1 MLKPVLNAIE
11 DDVLKTEVSRI
22 VGLSPFF
29 GELLEQTPDYLA
41 TLCSCDDALSQAE
54 LNDRYRR
61 FFSVGAEDVRSALR
75 LLRRREMIRIIF
87 RDLTRKA
94 DLFQTT
100 AELSQLADFCVQTAL
115 DDCYQAAVRRY
126 GPPLSPDGIPEQL
139 IVLGMGKLGAY
150 ELNLSSDIDLIFFY
164 THQGTL
170 RFEQNGRDQ
179 TISFQEFFIRLAR
192 QLISHLDDA
201 GSIDNVFRVDMRLR
215 PYGDS
220 GPLVVHRAAMEKYY
234 LEQGRDWERYAFI
247 KARAIAGDLEGG
259 RDFLSWLRPFV
270 YRRHQ
275 DYSAVQSLRE
285 MKGLITRQI
294 ELNEMSHDL
303 KLGPGGI
310 REIEFIAQAHQL
322 IWGGKHP
329 ELQKP
334 ELIQVLESLVEKEF
348 LPVEEVSVLKEAYIF
363 LRNSEHA
370 IQAEFDRQTHLLPG
384 DEVSQRRLADAMGYD
399 DYGRYLIALEAHR
412 TKVSRLFAQLVSTKG
427 TSPHQDIEEVW
438 VNRWKFP
445 ADQNVEELRL
455 EVRKLQLDDGV
466 IACLDELMP
475 RLLML
480 IGESAAPEIAMT
492 RMLPIVRSVL
502 RRSTYLVFL
511 DENPDALL
519 KAVQL
524 VTLSPWIAGQL
535 EAYPILLYELTDRAL
550 REVAVAKLELE
561 GKLREVM
568 RIVDAGDL
576 ESQMD
581 TLRQFKLSATVK
593 IAAMEL
599 LDKLSIMQASDGLTA
614 LAETILETS
623 LDIAWGYLENRH
635 GRPTDESG
643 NPMHARLAIIAY
655 GKAGGL
661 ELAYGSDLDL
671 VFLCPS
677 YIQGKTDG
685 RSIINNNVFYVR
697 FGQRIIHI
705 LTSFTRFG
713 ILYSAD
719 MRLRPQGS
727 KGPLVAT
734 IGAFERYQESE
745 AWTWEHQA
753 LIRARFVAGD
763 VALGEAF
770 NTVRRNLIEQ
780 ERDLDQLLQ
789 DVCSMRQRMRD
800 HLGAPIAGPPENG
813 SEILGKFDLKHDTGA
828 IVDIEFMVQYGVLAS
843 ASRHGGL
850 GSWTDVMRLLD
861 ELESVGLMT
870 ESEVEALQRAYL
882 AFRAAVHHGWL
893 GLDTDFERLQRYR
906 EEVHRIWLARME
918 AGDHKNN

>member
-1 MLKPVLNAIE
+1 MLNQI
-11 DDVLKTEVSRI
+11 DDDELKAEVSRV

-29 GELLEQTPDYLA
+29 GELLEQSPDFLV
-41 TLCSCDDALSQAE
+41 TLGSSCDALSRAE

-61 FFSVGAEDVRSALR
+61 FLSEGPDDVPAALR
-75 LLRRREMIRIIF
+75 LLRRREMMRIIF

-94 DLFQTT
+94 DLFETT

-115 DDCYQAAVRRY
+115 DDCYQAAVARY
-126 GPPLSPDGIPEQL
+126 GQPLSPRGLPEQL

-170 RFEQNGRDQ
+170 GFEQNGRDQ

-201 GSIDNVFRVDMRLR
+201 GSIANVFRVDMRLR

-220 GPLVVHRAAMEKYY
+220 GPLVIHRAAMEKYY

-259 RDFLSWLRPFV
+259 RDFLSWLRPFI

-275 DYSAVQSLRE
+275 DYGAVQSLRE

-322 IWGGKHP
+322 IWGGKHLG
-329 ELQKP
+329 LQKR
-334 ELIQVLESLVEKEF
+334 ELFQVLESLVAEAF
-348 LPVEEVSVLKEAYIF
+348 LPAEEVSALKDAYIF

-370 IQAEFDRQTHLLPG
+370 VQAEFDRQTHLLPV
-384 DEVSQRRLADAMGYD
+384 DDVSQLRLADAMGYD
-399 DYGRYLIALEAHR
+399 DFSLYLVALEAHR
-412 TKVSRLFAQLVSTKG
+412 ARVTQSFDQLVSNKG
-427 TSPHQDIEEVW
+427 TSPHQDIGQAW
-438 VNRWKFP
+438 VDGWQSPDN
-445 ADQNVEELRL
+445 QYVEELRQ
-455 EVRKLQLDDGV
+455 EIRKLQLDDGV
-466 IACLDELMP
+466 VACLDALMP

-480 IGESAAPEIAMT
+480 IGESADPEIAMV
-492 RMLPIVRSVL
+492 RMLAIARSVL

-524 VTLSPWIAGQL
+524 VILSPWIADQL
-535 EAYPILLYELTDRAL
+535 ESYPILLYDLTDRAL
-550 REVAVAKLELE
+550 REVSVAKLELE
-561 GKLREVM
+561 GELRELM

-614 LAETILETS
+614 LAEVILETS
-623 LDIAWGYLENRH
+623 VDIAWSYLENRH

-643 NPMHARLAIIAY
+643 NPMHSRLAIIAY
-655 GKAGGL
+655 GKAGGF

-677 YIQGKTDG
+677 YIQGNTDG
-685 RSIINNNVFYVR
+685 RSTINNNVFYVR
-697 FGQRIIHI
+697 FGQRVIHI

-719 MRLRPQGS
+719 MRLRPQGN

-734 IGAFERYQESE
+734 IGAFQRYQETE

-763 VALGEAF
+763 VELGAAF
-770 NTVRRNLIEQ
+770 NVVRRNLIAR
-780 ERDLDQLLQ
+780 ERDPELLLQ
-789 DVCSMRQRMRD
+789 EVCSMRQRMRD
-800 HLGAPIAGPPENG
+800 HLATPAAGRPEDG
-813 SEILGKFDLKHDTGA
+813 IEILGKFDLKHDSGA
-828 IVDIEFMVQYGVLAS
+828 IVDIEFMVQYAVLAW
-843 ASRHGGL
+843 ASRHEGL
-850 GSWTDVMRLLD
+850 GRWTDVMRLLD
-861 ELESVGLMT
+861 ELESAGLMPGH
-870 ESEVEALQRAYL
+870 EVEALQRAYL

-906 EEVHRIWLARME
+906 QEVHRIWLAHME
-918 AGDHKNN
+918 AGDH

>member
-1 MLKPVLNAIE
+1 MLRVG
-11 DDVLKTEVSRI
+11 
-22 VGLSPFF
+22 GLSPFF
-29 GELLEQTPDYLA
+29 AELLEQTPDYLA
-41 TLCSCDDALSQAE
+41 TLGSSGDALSKAE
-54 LNDRYRR
+54 LHVRYRH
-61 FFSVGAEDVRSALR
+61 FLSTGSDDVPTGLR

-87 RDLTRKA
+87 RDLTRRS
-94 DLFQTT
+94 DLFGTT
-100 AELSQLADFCVQTAL
+100 TELSHLADFCVQTAL
-115 DDCYQAAVRRY
+115 DDCYQAAVKRY
-126 GPPLSPDGIPEQL
+126 GQPLSPEGVPEQL

-164 THQGTL
+164 THQGEL

-201 GSIDNVFRVDMRLR
+201 GSIDKVFRVDMRLR

-247 KARAIAGDLEGG
+247 KARTIAGDIEGG
-259 RDFLSWLRPFV
+259 GDFLDWLRPFV

-275 DYSAVQSLRE
+275 DYGAVQSLRE

-329 ELQKP
+329 VLQKS
-334 ELIQVLESLVEKEF
+334 ELFQVLESLVEEKF
-348 LPVEEVSVLKEAYIF
+348 LTLEEVTALKEAYIF

-370 IQAEFDRQTHLLPG
+370 VQAEFDRQTHLLPF
-384 DEVSQRRLADAMGYD
+384 DEVSQGRLADAMGYG
-399 DYGRYLIALEAHR
+399 DYKSYLNVLEAHR
-412 TKVSRLFAQLVSTKG
+412 AGVTRSFDQLVSNKG
-427 TSPHQDIEEVW
+427 TSPQEDIEEEW
-438 VNRWKFP
+438 VNEWQSP
-445 ADQNVEELRL
+445 GNQQVEELRL
-455 EVRKLQLDDGV
+455 EVLKLQLDDGV
-466 IACLDELMP
+466 TACLDELMP

-480 IGESAAPEIAMT
+480 IGKSDDPEIAIG
-492 RMLPIVRSVL
+492 RMLPIVRSIL

-524 VTLSPWIAGQL
+524 VTLSPWIADQL
-535 EAYPILLYELTDRAL
+535 ESYPILLYALTDRAL
-550 REVAVAKLELE
+550 REVSVVKLELE
-561 GKLREVM
+561 GELRELM

-599 LDKLSIMQASDGLTA
+599 SDKLSIMQASDGLTA
-614 LAETILETS
+614 LAEVILETS
-623 LDIAWGYLENRH
+623 VDIAWSYLENRH

-643 NPMHARLAIIAY
+643 NPMHSRLAIIAY
-655 GKAGGL
+655 GKAGGF

-677 YIQGKTDG
+677 YIQGNTDG
-685 RSIINNNVFYVR
+685 RSTINNNVFYVR
-697 FGQRIIHI
+697 FGQRVIHI

-719 MRLRPQGS
+719 MRLRPQGN

-734 IGAFERYQESE
+734 IGAFERYQENE

-763 VALGEAF
+763 AALGKAF
-770 NTVRRNLIEQ
+770 NTVRRNLIARQ
-780 ERDLDQLLQ
+780 RDLDQLLA

-800 HLGAPIAGPPENG
+800 HLATPAAGQPEDG
-813 SEILGKFDLKHDTGA
+813 SEILGKFDLKHDAGA
-828 IVDIEFMVQYGVLAS
+828 IVDIEFMVQYAVLAG
-843 ASRHGGL
+843 ASGHDGL
-850 GSWTDVMRLLD
+850 GRWTDVMRLLD
-861 ELESVGLMT
+861 ELESAGLMP
-870 ESEVEALQRAYL
+870 ESEVEDLQRAYL

-893 GLDTDFERLQRYR
+893 GLDTDFEHLQSYR
-906 EEVHRIWLARME
+906 QEVHRIWLTRME
-918 AGDHKNN
+918 ASDH

>member
-1 MLKPVLNAIE
+1 MDSVLLNSIE
-11 DDVLKTEVSRI
+11 DDALKTEVSR
-22 VGLSPFF
+22 VAGLSPFF
-29 GELLEQTPDYLA
+29 LALLEKTPDYRV
-41 TLCSCDDALSQAE
+41 TLCACDDALSQVE
-54 LNDRYRR
+54 LNDRYQR
-61 FFSVGAEDVRSALR
+61 FLLEGAEDVPSALR
-75 LLRRREMIRIIF
+75 SLRRREMIRIIF

-100 AELSQLADFCVQTAL
+100 QELSHLADFCVQTAL
-115 DDCYQAAVRRY
+115 DDCYQAAVGRY
-126 GPPLSPDGIPEQL
+126 GQPLSPDGTPEQL

-164 THQGTL
+164 THQGSL
-170 RFEQNGRDQ
+170 RFEQNDREQ
-179 TISFQEFFIRLAR
+179 TISFQEFFVRLAR

-201 GSIDNVFRVDMRLR
+201 GLIDNVFRVDMRLR
-215 PYGDS
+215 PYGES

-247 KARAIAGDLEGG
+247 KARAMAGDLEGG

-329 ELQKP
+329 DLQKP
-334 ELIQVLESLVEKEF
+334 QLMQVLESLVDKAF
-348 LPVEEVSVLKEAYIF
+348 LPVEEVSALREAYVF

-370 IQAEFDRQTHLLPG
+370 LQAEFDRQTHLLPG
-384 DEVSQRRLADAMGYD
+384 EKVSQSRLADAMGYD
-399 DYGRYLIALEAHR
+399 DYARYLLALEAHR
-412 TKVSRLFAQLVSTKG
+412 TRVSQSFAQLVSTKG
-427 TSPHQDIEEVW
+427 MSPDEDIEEVW
-438 VNRWKFP
+438 VSGWKSP
-445 ADQNVEELRL
+445 TNPQVEELRL
-455 EVRKLQLDDGV
+455 EVLKLQLDDGV
-466 IACLDELMP
+466 IACLDGLMP

-480 IGESAAPEIAMT
+480 IGESAAPKIAMT
-492 RMLPIVRSVL
+492 RMLPIVRAVL
-502 RRSTYLVFL
+502 RRSTYLLFL

-524 VTLSPWIAGQL
+524 VTCSPWISGQL

-550 REVAVAKLELE
+550 REVAVAKRELE
-561 GKLREVM
+561 GKLREAM
-568 RIVDAGDL
+568 RSVDAGDL

-581 TLRQFKLSATVK
+581 TLRQFKLAATVK

-614 LAETILETS
+614 LAEVILETS
-623 LDIAWGYLENRH
+623 VDIAWRYLENRH
-635 GRPTDESG
+635 GRPADESG
-643 NPMHARLAIIAY
+643 NPMHSRLAIIAY

-677 YIQGKTDG
+677 YIQGSTDG

-697 FGQRIIHI
+697 FGQRVIHI

-719 MRLRPQGS
+719 MRLRPQGNN
-727 KGPLVAT
+727 GPLVAT

-770 NTVRRNLIEQ
+770 STVRRNLIARQ
-780 ERDLDQLLQ
+780 RDLDPLLQ

-800 HLGAPIAGPPENG
+800 HLATPTAGQLESG
-813 SEILGKFDLKHDTGA
+813 SEILGKFDLKHDAGA
-828 IVDIEFMVQYGVLAS
+828 IVDIEFMVQYGVLANGS
-843 ASRHGGL
+843 GHRGL
-850 GSWTDVMRLLD
+850 GRWTDVMRLLD
-861 ELESVGLMT
+861 ELESAGHMP
-870 ESEVEALQRAYL
+870 ESEVETLQRAYL

-893 GLDTDFERLQRYR
+893 GLETDFDRLQRYR
-906 EEVHRIWLARME
+906 QEVHHIWLARME
-918 AGDHKNN
+918 VGDHKNN

>member
-1 MLKPVLNAIE
+1 MLRVG
-11 DDVLKTEVSRI
+11 
-22 VGLSPFF
+22 GLSPFF
-29 GELLEQTPDYLA
+29 AELLEQTPDYLA
-41 TLCSCDDALSQAE
+41 TLGSSGDALSKAE
-54 LNDRYRR
+54 LHVRYRH
-61 FFSVGAEDVRSALR
+61 FLSTGSDDVPTCLR

-87 RDLTRKA
+87 RDLTRRS
-94 DLFQTT
+94 DLFGTT
-100 AELSQLADFCVQTAL
+100 TELSHLADFCVQTAL
-115 DDCYQAAVRRY
+115 DDCYQAAVKRY
-126 GPPLSPDGIPEQL
+126 GQPLSPEGVPEQL

-164 THQGTL
+164 THQGEL

-201 GSIDNVFRVDMRLR
+201 GSIDKVFRVDMRLR

-247 KARAIAGDLEGG
+247 KARTIAGDIEGG
-259 RDFLSWLRPFV
+259 GDFLDWLRPFV

-275 DYSAVQSLRE
+275 DYGAVQSLRE

-329 ELQKP
+329 VLQKS
-334 ELIQVLESLVEKEF
+334 ELFQVLESLVEEKF
-348 LPVEEVSVLKEAYIF
+348 LTLEEVTALKEAYIF

-370 IQAEFDRQTHLLPG
+370 VQAEFDRQTHLLPF
-384 DEVSQRRLADAMGYD
+384 DEVSQGRLADAMGYG
-399 DYGRYLIALEAHR
+399 DYKSYLNVLEAHR
-412 TKVSRLFAQLVSTKG
+412 AGVTRSFDQLVSNKG
-427 TSPHQDIEEVW
+427 TSPQEDIEEEW
-438 VNRWKFP
+438 VNEWQSP
-445 ADQNVEELRL
+445 GNQQVEELRL
-455 EVRKLQLDDGV
+455 EVLKLQLDDGV
-466 IACLDELMP
+466 TACLDELMP

-480 IGESAAPEIAMT
+480 IGKSDDPEIAIG
-492 RMLPIVRSVL
+492 RMLPIVRSIL

-519 KAVQL
+519 KVVQL
-524 VTLSPWIAGQL
+524 VTLSPWIADQL
-535 EAYPILLYELTDRAL
+535 ESYPILLYALTDRAL
-550 REVAVAKLELE
+550 REVSVVKLELE
-561 GKLREVM
+561 GELRELM

-599 LDKLSIMQASDGLTA
+599 SDKLSIMQASDGLTA
-614 LAETILETS
+614 LAEVILETS
-623 LDIAWGYLENRH
+623 VDIAWSYLENRH

-643 NPMHARLAIIAY
+643 NSMHSRLAIIAY
-655 GKAGGL
+655 GKAGGF

-677 YIQGKTDG
+677 YIQGNTDG
-685 RSIINNNVFYVR
+685 RSTINNNVFYVR
-697 FGQRIIHI
+697 FGQRVIHI

-719 MRLRPQGS
+719 MRLRPQGN

-734 IGAFERYQESE
+734 IGAFERYQENE

-763 VALGEAF
+763 AALGKAF
-770 NTVRRNLIEQ
+770 NTVRRNLIARQ
-780 ERDLDQLLQ
+780 RDLDQLLA

-800 HLGAPIAGPPENG
+800 HLATPAAGQPEDG
-813 SEILGKFDLKHDTGA
+813 SEILGKFDLKHDAGA
-828 IVDIEFMVQYGVLAS
+828 IVDIEFMVQYAVLAG
-843 ASRHGGL
+843 ASGHDGL
-850 GSWTDVMRLLD
+850 GRWTDVMRLLD
-861 ELESVGLMT
+861 ELESAGLMP
-870 ESEVEALQRAYL
+870 ESEVEDLQRAYL

-893 GLDTDFERLQRYR
+893 GLDTDFEHLQSYR
-906 EEVHRIWLARME
+906 QEVHRIWLTRME
-918 AGDHKNN
+918 ASDH

>member
-1 MLKPVLNAIE
+1 MESALFNSIK
-11 DDVLKTEVSRI
+11 DDVLKAEVSRI

-29 GELLEQTPDYLA
+29 RELLEKTPDYLA
-41 TLCSCDDALSQAE
+41 TLYSCDRGLSQAE
-54 LNDRYRR
+54 LNDRYRL
-61 FFSVGAEDVRSALR
+61 FVLAALEDVGSVLRS
-75 LLRRREMIRIIF
+75 LRRREMIRIIF
-87 RDLTRKA
+87 RDLTRRA

-100 AELSQLADFCVQTAL
+100 AELSCLADFCVQTAL

-126 GPPLSPDGIPEQL
+126 GQPLSPDGVPEQL

-170 RFEQNGRDQ
+170 RFEQNGLDQ
-179 TISFQEFFIRLAR
+179 TISFQEFFLRLTR

-201 GSIDNVFRVDMRLR
+201 GSINNVFRVDMRLR
-215 PYGDS
+215 PYGES

-285 MKGLITRQI
+285 MKGLITKQV

-310 REIEFIAQAHQL
+310 REIEFFAQAHQL
-322 IWGGKHP
+322 IWAGKHS

-334 ELIQVLESLVEKEF
+334 GLIQALESLVEKAF
-348 LPVEEVSVLKEAYIF
+348 LSVEEVSALKQAYVF

-370 IQAEFDRQTHLLPG
+370 VQAEFDRQTHLLPSE
-384 DEVSQRRLADAMGYD
+384 EVSQRRLADAMGYD
-399 DYGRYLIALEAHR
+399 DYGGYLVALEAHR
-412 TKVSRLFAQLVSTKG
+412 TKVSRLFSELVSTKG
-427 TSPHQDIEEVW
+427 TSPHQDIDEEW
-438 VNRWKFP
+438 VNRWEFP
-445 ADQNVEELRL
+445 VNQLVGELRL
-455 EVRKLQLDDGV
+455 EVSKLRLDDGV
-466 IACLDELMP
+466 TACLDELMP

-480 IGESAAPEIAMT
+480 VGESAASEIAMT
-492 RMLPIVRSVL
+492 RVLPIVRSIL

-511 DENPDALL
+511 NENLDALL

-535 EAYPILLYELTDRAL
+535 ESYPILLYELTDRAL
-550 REVAVAKLELE
+550 REVAVVKLELE

-599 LDKLSIMQASDGLTA
+599 LGKLSIMQASDGLTA
-614 LAETILETS
+614 LAEVILETS
-623 LDIAWGYLENRH
+623 VDIAWSYLENRH

-643 NPMHARLAIIAY
+643 APMHSRLAIIAY
-655 GKAGGL
+655 GKAGGF

-677 YIQGKTDG
+677 YIQGDTDG
-685 RSIINNNVFYVR
+685 GAIINNNVFYVR
-697 FGQRIIHI
+697 FGQRVIHI

-719 MRLRPQGS
+719 LRLRPQGS

-770 NTVRRNLIEQ
+770 KTVRRNLIAR
-780 ERDLDQLLQ
+780 ERDLDQLQQ

-800 HLGAPIAGPPENG
+800 HLATPAAGQPESA

-828 IVDIEFMVQYGVLAS
+828 IVDIEFMVQYVVLAR

-850 GSWTDVMRLLD
+850 CRWTDVMRLLD
-861 ELESVGLMT
+861 ELESAGVMP

-882 AFRAAVHHGWL
+882 AFRAAVHYGWL
-893 GLDTDFERLQRYR
+893 GLDTDFERLQSYR
-906 EEVHRIWLARME
+906 HEVRRIWLARME
-918 AGDHKNN
+918 AGDHKNI

>member
-1 MLKPVLNAIE
+1 MEPTLLNPIKDAT
-11 DDVLKTEVSRI
+11 LKTEVSRI

-29 GELLEQTPDYLA
+29 AELLEKTPDYLA
-41 TLCSCDDALSQAE
+41 TLASCEHALSEAE
-54 LNDRYRR
+54 RHSRYRR
-61 FFSVGAEDVRSALR
+61 FLSAGSKDVPLALR

-87 RDLTRKA
+87 RDLTRRS
-94 DLFQTT
+94 DLFETT
-100 AELSQLADFCVQTAL
+100 AELSHLADFCVQTAL
-115 DDCYQAAVRRY
+115 DDCYQTAIARY
-126 GPPLSPDGIPEQL
+126 GQPLSPEGIPEQL

-170 RFEQNGRDQ
+170 RFEQNGRYQ
-179 TISFQEFFIRLAR
+179 SISFQEFFIRLAR
-192 QLISHLDDA
+192 QLINHLDDA

-247 KARAIAGDLEGG
+247 KARTIAGDLEGG
-259 RDFLSWLRPFV
+259 RDFLSWLKPFV

-275 DYSAVQSLRE
+275 DYGAVQSLRE
-285 MKGLITRQI
+285 MKGLITRQV
-294 ELNEMSHDL
+294 ELNEMGHDL

-329 ELQKP
+329 GLQKP
-334 ELIQVLESLVEKEF
+334 ELFQVLKSLVEEKF
-348 LPVEEVSVLKEAYIF
+348 LPAAEIAALKAAYIF

-370 IQAEFDRQTHLLPG
+370 VQAEFDRQTHLLPS
-384 DEVSQRRLADAMGYD
+384 DEVSQNRLADAMGYD
-399 DYGRYLIALEAHR
+399 DYGLYLAALKGHR
-412 TKVSRLFAQLVSTKG
+412 ARVTRSFDQLVSNQAA
-427 TSPHQDIEEVW
+427 SPIASVGQAWATEWQLPENQH
-438 VNRWKFP
+438 
-445 ADQNVEELRL
+445 VEELKQ
-455 EVRKLQLDDGV
+455 EIRKLQLDDGV
-466 IACLDELMP
+466 NACLDELMP

-480 IGESAAPEIAMT
+480 IAVSAAPQAAMH
-492 RMLPIVRSVL
+492 RMLPIIKSIL

-511 DENPDALL
+511 AENPDALS

-524 VTLSPWIAGQL
+524 ATLSPWIADQL
-535 EAYPILLYELTDRAL
+535 EAYPIVLYELTDRAL
-550 REVAVAKLELE
+550 REVSVTKLELE
-561 GKLREVM
+561 GELRELM

-581 TLRQFKLSATVK
+581 ALRQFKLSATVK

-599 LDKLSIMQASDGLTA
+599 SDKLSIMQASDGLTA
-614 LAETILETS
+614 LAEVILETS
-623 LDIAWGYLENRH
+623 VDIAWRYLENRH

-643 NPMHARLAIIAY
+643 NPMHSRLAIIAY

-677 YIQGKTDG
+677 YIQGNTDG
-685 RSIINNNVFYVR
+685 RSTINNNVFYVR
-697 FGQRIIHI
+697 FGQRVIHI

-719 MRLRPQGS
+719 MRLRPQGN

-734 IGAFERYQESE
+734 IGAFERYQENE

-763 VALGEAF
+763 AELGKAF
-770 NTVRRNLIEQ
+770 NTIRRNLIAQ
-780 ERDLDQLLQ
+780 ERDLGPLLA

-800 HLGAPIAGPPENG
+800 HLATPAAVRPEDG
-813 SEILGKFDLKHDTGA
+813 SEILGKFDLKNAAGA
-828 IVDIEFMVQYGVLAS
+828 IVDIEFMVQYAVLAS
-843 ASRHGGL
+843 ASMHGGL
-850 GSWTDVMRLLD
+850 ARWTDMMRLLD
-861 ELESVGLMT
+861 ELDSAGLMP
-870 ESEVEALQRAYL
+870 EPEAEALQRAYL

-906 EEVHRIWLARME
+906 QEVQRIWLARMQ
-918 AGDHKNN
+918 AGEH

>member
-1 MLKPVLNAIE
+1 MLNQI
-11 DDVLKTEVSRI
+11 DDDELKAEVSRV

-29 GELLEQTPDYLA
+29 GELLEQSPDFLV
-41 TLCSCDDALSQAE
+41 TLGSSCDALSRAE

-61 FFSVGAEDVRSALR
+61 FLSEGPDDVPAALR
-75 LLRRREMIRIIF
+75 LLRRREMMRIIF

-94 DLFQTT
+94 DLFETT

-115 DDCYQAAVRRY
+115 DDCYQAAVARY
-126 GPPLSPDGIPEQL
+126 GQPLSPRGLPEQL

-170 RFEQNGRDQ
+170 GFEQNGRDQ

-201 GSIDNVFRVDMRLR
+201 GSIANVFRVDMRLR

-220 GPLVVHRAAMEKYY
+220 GPLVIHRAAMEKYY

-259 RDFLSWLRPFV
+259 RDFLSWLRPFI

-275 DYSAVQSLRE
+275 DYGAVQSLRE

-322 IWGGKHP
+322 IWGGKHLG
-329 ELQKP
+329 LQKR
-334 ELIQVLESLVEKEF
+334 ELFQVLESLVAEAF
-348 LPVEEVSVLKEAYIF
+348 LPAEEVSALKDAYIF

-370 IQAEFDRQTHLLPG
+370 VQAEFDRQTHLLPV
-384 DEVSQRRLADAMGYD
+384 DDVSQRRLADAMGYD
-399 DYGRYLIALEAHR
+399 DFSLYLVALEAHR
-412 TKVSRLFAQLVSTKG
+412 ARVTQSFDQLVSNKG
-427 TSPHQDIEEVW
+427 TSPHQDIGQAW
-438 VNRWKFP
+438 VDGWQSPDN
-445 ADQNVEELRL
+445 QYVEELRQ
-455 EVRKLQLDDGV
+455 EIRKLQLDDGV
-466 IACLDELMP
+466 VACLDALMP

-480 IGESAAPEIAMT
+480 IGESADPEIAMV
-492 RMLPIVRSVL
+492 RMLAIARSVL

-524 VTLSPWIAGQL
+524 VILSPWIADQL
-535 EAYPILLYELTDRAL
+535 ESYPILLYDLTDRAL
-550 REVAVAKLELE
+550 REVSVAKLELE
-561 GKLREVM
+561 GELRELM

-614 LAETILETS
+614 LAEVILETS
-623 LDIAWGYLENRH
+623 VDIAWSYLENRH

-643 NPMHARLAIIAY
+643 NPMHSRLAIIAY
-655 GKAGGL
+655 GKAGGF

-677 YIQGKTDG
+677 YIQGNTDG
-685 RSIINNNVFYVR
+685 RSTINNNVFYVR
-697 FGQRIIHI
+697 FGQRVIHI

-719 MRLRPQGS
+719 MRLRPQGN

-734 IGAFERYQESE
+734 IGAFQRYQETE

-763 VALGEAF
+763 VELGAAF
-770 NTVRRNLIEQ
+770 NVVRRNLIAR
-780 ERDLDQLLQ
+780 ERDPELLLQ
-789 DVCSMRQRMRD
+789 EVCSMRQRMRD
-800 HLGAPIAGPPENG
+800 HLATPAAGRPEDG
-813 SEILGKFDLKHDTGA
+813 IEILGKFDLKHDSGA
-828 IVDIEFMVQYGVLAS
+828 IVDIEFMVQYAVLAW
-843 ASRHGGL
+843 ASRHEGL
-850 GSWTDVMRLLD
+850 GRWTDVMRLLD
-861 ELESVGLMT
+861 ELESAGLMPGH
-870 ESEVEALQRAYL
+870 EVEALQRAYL

-906 EEVHRIWLARME
+906 QEVHRIWLAHME
-918 AGDHKNN
+918 AGDH

>member
-1 MLKPVLNAIE
+1 MESALFNSIK
-11 DDVLKTEVSRI
+11 DDVLKAEVSRI

-29 GELLEQTPDYLA
+29 RELLEKTPDYLA
-41 TLCSCDDALSQAE
+41 TLYSCDRGLSEAE
-54 LNDRYRR
+54 LNDRYRL
-61 FFSVGAEDVRSALR
+61 FVLAAAEDVGSVLRS
-75 LLRRREMIRIIF
+75 LRRREMIRIIF

-100 AELSQLADFCVQTAL
+100 AELSCLADFCVQTAL

-126 GPPLSPDGIPEQL
+126 GQPLSPDGIPEQL

-170 RFEQNGRDQ
+170 RFEQNGLDQ
-179 TISFQEFFIRLAR
+179 TISFQEFFLRLTR

-201 GSIDNVFRVDMRLR
+201 GSINNVFRVDMRLR

-285 MKGLITRQI
+285 MKGLITKQV

-310 REIEFIAQAHQL
+310 REIEFFAQAHQL
-322 IWGGKHP
+322 IWAGKHS

-334 ELIQVLESLVEKEF
+334 GLIQALESLVEKAF
-348 LPVEEVSVLKEAYIF
+348 LSVEEVSALKQAYVF

-370 IQAEFDRQTHLLPG
+370 VQAEFDRQTHLLPSE
-384 DEVSQRRLADAMGYD
+384 EVSQRRLADAMGYD
-399 DYGRYLIALEAHR
+399 DYGGYLVALEAHR
-412 TKVSRLFAQLVSTKG
+412 TKVSRLFSELVSTKG
-427 TSPHQDIEEVW
+427 TSLHQDIDEEW
-438 VNRWKFP
+438 VNRWEFP
-445 ADQNVEELRL
+445 VNQLVEELRL
-455 EVRKLQLDDGV
+455 EVSKLRLDDGV
-466 IACLDELMP
+466 TACLDDLMP
-475 RLLML
+475 RLLKL
-480 IGESAAPEIAMT
+480 IGESAAAEIAMT
-492 RMLPIVRSVL
+492 RVLPIVRSIL

-511 DENPDALL
+511 NENLDALL

-535 EAYPILLYELTDRAL
+535 ESYPILLYELTDRAL
-550 REVAVAKLELE
+550 REVAVVKLELE

-599 LDKLSIMQASDGLTA
+599 LGKLSIMQASDGLTA
-614 LAETILETS
+614 LAEVILETS
-623 LDIAWGYLENRH
+623 VDIAWSYLENRH

-643 NPMHARLAIIAY
+643 APMHSRLAIIAY
-655 GKAGGL
+655 GKAGGF

-677 YIQGKTDG
+677 YIQGDTDG
-685 RSIINNNVFYVR
+685 GAIINNNVFYVR
-697 FGQRIIHI
+697 FGQRVIHI

-719 MRLRPQGS
+719 LRLRPQGS

-770 NTVRRNLIEQ
+770 KTVRRNLIAR
-780 ERDLDQLLQ
+780 ERDLDQLQQ

-800 HLGAPIAGPPENG
+800 NLAIPAAGQPESA

-828 IVDIEFMVQYGVLAS
+828 IVDIEFMVQYVVLAR

-850 GSWTDVMRLLD
+850 CRWTDVMRLLD
-861 ELESVGLMT
+861 ELESAGVMP

-882 AFRAAVHHGWL
+882 AFRAAVHYGWL
-893 GLDTDFERLQRYR
+893 GLDTDFERLQSYR
-906 EEVHRIWLARME
+906 HEVRRIWLARME
-918 AGDHKNN
+918 AGDHKNI